1 MSKQAP
7 TRQAPQTSLFPF
19 FPEAINDRR
28 TGIIIAVFYTL
39 AMAFLAL
46 KFHLVGDYGVETD
59 FFWSYIPEAKK
70 VLGGSFVIEDFRG
83 PGYPTIL
90 AGAFVLI
97 RDYFRAGV
105 LLSVLAASGTLFFVF
120 EILRRL
126 FRADVALVGTVLVA
140 LNRTFIQ
147 YSYSAGTDMVF
158 NIIVTA
164 TAYFLLKDEQKKPL
178 NLIVSAILAGIA
190 YLTRY
195 NGIFVL
201 AAAPAM
207 LLLINRNQRSW
218 RDQAISTAIFI
229 GVFFL
234 TIAPWGIYCLIEKG
248 SFFYN
253 RNYLNIAY
261 EMFAKGRIS
270 WDQYWN
276 VEVAKYASLGSVI
289 LADPGLFASTLA
301 KNLYEHLIGDLGQ
314 LVGWQTGILVLF
326 GILLLFKEKPTKDQ
340 AALYVFGGSFFL
352 VLLLVFYGE
361 RFSLFLLPVYV
372 TLSLKTLTWQR
383 LATYRFWNRIHIGA
397 LACYV
402 LILWSFSDAYSF
414 NRENIDSGPKEVPI
428 IAQWF
433 KNHGGDIEMG
443 KTIICRK
450 PHIAYYLNMEMASFP
465 YVNTVD
471 ELQAEVKRAGASYL
485 FFGLM
490 EAGMRPQFQQLLD
503 PANAPAWLR
512 PVTYTVAPPAV
523 LYKVETISA
532 R

>member
-1 MSKQAP
+1 MGIA
-7 TRQAPQTSLFPF
+7 TVYAVVI
-19 FPEAINDRR
+19 AI
-28 TGIIIAVFYTL
+28 
-39 AMAFLAL
+39 LAL
-46 KFHLVGDYGVETD
+46 KYHLVGDYGVETD
-59 FFWSYIPEAKK
+59 FFWSYVPEAKK

-83 PGYPTIL
+83 PGYPTVL
-90 AGAFVLI
+90 AGAFLLF
-97 RDYFRAGV
+97 RDYFRAGI
-105 LLSVLAASGTLFFVF
+105 LLSVLAASGTLFFAF
-120 EILRRL
+120 ELLRRL
-126 FRADVALVGTVLVA
+126 FRADVAIVGTALVA

-158 NIIVTA
+158 NAMVTA
-164 TAYFLLKDEQKKPL
+164 TAYFLLKDEQRKPL
-178 NLIVSAILAGIA
+178 NMIIAGVLAGIA

-195 NGIFVL
+195 NGVFVVL
-201 AAAPAM
+201 AVPVIVLLVDRTNSSLKERVVSGGTFLAA
-207 LLLINRNQRSW
+207 
-218 RDQAISTAIFI
+218 
-229 GVFFL
+229 FL
-234 TIAPWGIYCLIEKG
+234 MTIAPWGTFCLIEKG

-261 EMFAKGRIS
+261 EMFAKGRVP

-276 VEVAKYASLGSVI
+276 VEVTKYASLASVI
-289 LADPGLFASTLA
+289 MADPGLFLSTLV
-301 KNLYEHLIGDLGQ
+301 KNLYEHLVGDLG
-314 LVGWQTGILVLF
+314 LLLGWQTGILVFF
-326 GILLLFKEKPTKDQ
+326 GALLFFREKPTKGQ
-340 AALYVFGGSFFL
+340 SAFYVYGGSFFL

-372 TLSLKTLTWQR
+372 SLALKALTWQR
-383 LATYRFWNRIHIGA
+383 FAGFRFWGRIQVGA
-397 LACYV
+397 LACYA

-414 NRENIDSGPKEVPI
+414 NKANIDSGPKEIPV

-433 KNHGGDIEMG
+433 KDHGGDVEAG

-465 YVNTVD
+465 YVNTID
-471 ELQAEVKRAGASYL
+471 SLRAEVKRAGGSYL

-523 LYKVETISA
+523 LYKVETSSA
-532 R
+532 P

>member
-1 MSKQAP
+1 MSRQAP
-7 TRQAPQTSLFPF
+7 TRQFPQTSLFPF
-19 FPEAINDRR
+19 FLQAAKEPR
-28 TGIIIAVFYTL
+28 TGIGIAVAYALVMTVV
-39 AMAFLAL
+39 AL
-46 KFHLVGDYGVETD
+46 KYHLVGDYGVETD
-59 FFWSYIPEAKK
+59 FFWSYVPEAKK
-70 VLGGSFVIEDFRG
+70 VLRGTFVIEDFRG
-83 PGYPTIL
+83 SGYPTIL
-90 AGAFVLI
+90 AGAFVLF
-97 RDYFRAGV
+97 RDYFRAGI
-105 LLSVLAASGTLFFVF
+105 LLSVLAASGTLFLTF

-126 FRADVALVGTVLVA
+126 FRADVAIVGTALVA

-158 NIIVTA
+158 NFLVTA
-164 TAYFLLKDEQKKPL
+164 TVYFLLKDEQKNPRNMIISGL
-178 NLIVSAILAGIA
+178 LAGVA

-195 NGIFVL
+195 NGVFVL
-201 AAAPAM
+201 LAVPVIV
-207 LLLINRNQRSW
+207 LLIDPYRLAW
-218 RDQAISTAIFI
+218 RDRMKSTAVFL
-229 GVFFL
+229 GVFLL
-234 TIAPWGIYCLIEKG
+234 TITPWGIYCLIEKG

-261 EMFAKGRIS
+261 EMFAKGKVP

-276 VEVAKYASLGSVI
+276 VEVTKYASLGSVI
-289 LADPGLFASTLA
+289 LADPGLFAATLA
-301 KNLYEHLIGDLGQ
+301 KNLYEHLIGDLG
-314 LVGWQTGILVLF
+314 LLLGWQAGVLVFF
-326 GILLLFKEKPTKDQ
+326 GLLLSFREKPTRGQ
-340 AALYVFGGSFFL
+340 AAFYVYGGSFFL

-372 TLSLKTLTWQR
+372 TLTLKALTWQR
-383 LATYRFWNRIHIGA
+383 LAGFRFWNRIHIGA

-414 NRENIDSGPKEVPI
+414 NRENIGSGPKEIPV

-433 KNHGGDIEMG
+433 ISHGGDGEAG

-465 YVNTVD
+465 YVNTID
-471 ELQAEVKRAGASYL
+471 ELREEVKRAGASYL

-523 LYKVETISA
+523 LYKVETSPSP
-532 R
+532 